1 MDSGKGNFIHLHV
14 HTEYSLLDGA
24 APVNKLVKTAKELG
38 MPALA
43 MTDHGNMY
51 AMIKFVN
58 ACKSEKI
65 KPIVGCEFYT
75 TENMHVHEGR
85 NTDEQNKNCHLVL
98 LAKNYEGY
106 KNLAKLNSYAW
117 IDGYHYKPRIDL
129 DLLEKYSDNLVCL
142 SACIAGAIP
151 RYILRNDYEGAK
163 AYALRLK
170 NMFAEGDFYIELQNH
185 GLEEELKVNPLLVRL
200 AREIG
205 VKCVATNDVHYIRK
219 SDAEMHDIVLCIGT
233 ASFEDEE
240 NRMKWLPND
249 NFYLKTYDEMSDV
262 LGWCPEALETP
273 YEIAEK
279 CNFQFPP
286 KQYQLPDYPCPDGM
300 KSDEYLRKL
309 AYEGLERRYGTITK
323 EIRERAETELDVIIS
338 MGFPDYYLLVWDFIY
353 WAKNNDIP
361 IGKGR
366 GSGVGSIIA
375 YAIGITDVEPLEY
388 DLIFERFLNKDRTS
402 MPDFDIDICYHRRGE
417 VIQYVKDKY
426 GEDHISQIIT
436 FGKLKKKQ
444 AIKDVARVYRLP
456 FADVTRIT
464 KNIADFGEEEK
475 KVHIPDLV
483 NPNSKYLVSD
493 LYEQYVSNPQ
503 IKKIID
509 IAAQIEGMPRNT
521 SIHAAGVVIYRN
533 RAIDTI
539 PLARNGTE
547 TTTQFDMIEVE
558 GLGLLKM
565 DFLALMT
572 LTDIK
577 MAHDYVKA
585 ATGRDVDFNKLGY
598 TDPEVYSMIAAGDTD
613 AVFQLEG
620 GGMKKF
626 LTRLKPVCMEDV
638 IAGIALYRPGPLKDI
653 DKFISYRKNPE
664 TIVYKDPRLKD
675 ILGVTSGIIVYQE
688 QAMMITRKLAGY
700 TMTDADN
707 FRSIISKKKLDKIP
721 KERDKFING
730 LKDENGNVL
739 IPGCVA
745 NGISAETALEIF
757 GEMESFASYAFN
769 KSHAA
774 AYAYLCYETA
784 FYKHYY
790 PTEYLAAVINN
801 RINKPDDTK
810 KYMAVLKNM
819 NIPLLP
825 PDINKSSPLFSPENG
840 SIRYG
845 LACIKNVGMAIMTE
859 TVKERAERGCFKDLY
874 DFVSRMS
881 ETQLLNKRVVESLIK
896 GGAFDCFGETRAT
909 LMANYERVM
918 ADVDAKRKEKLKR
931 EVTGQFDMF
940 SMFGEDDS
948 VKEAP
953 FKYDVVKEYSQ
964 REKLLAEKEMLGM
977 YITGHPLKGYEKDF
991 EVFNFN
997 TSMIPRKRDEEDDDE
1012 GGDMGV
1018 LSDEPVLIQDN
1029 MEVTTGGILASVQL
1043 KRTKDG
1049 KEMAIVVIEDMYD
1062 RIECIMMSRAFAMA
1076 KNYLVTDSLVKVKGK
1091 LSYRDDEC
1099 KIYVS
1104 ELVPWDLKERE
1115 ETEEVH
1121 DARVLYFNLTD
1132 ADVADKDKLARIDKV
1147 LEAHPGPNVVK
1158 FQYQRALHEYK
1169 FTVGDLDAAGKELAG
1184 ILGPHNV
1191 KII

>member
-129 DLLEKYSDNLVCL
+129 ELLEKYSDNLVCL

-163 AYALRLK
+163 AHALRLK

-577 MAHDYVKA
+577 MAHDYVKE

-739 IPGCVA
+739 IPG
-745 NGISAETALEIF
+745 
-757 GEMESFASYAFN
+757 
-769 KSHAA
+769 
-774 AYAYLCYETA
+774 YLCYETA

-964 REKLLAEKEMLGM
+964 REKLLAEKEILGM

-1012 GGDMGV
+1012 GGDMV
-1018 LSDEPVLIQDN
+1018 VMSDEPVLIQDN

-1115 ETEEVH
+1115 ETEEAH